1 MAQTV
6 LTTGAN
12 SGIGLATVL
21 ELARKGYHSV
31 GSVRSEAKAEQVRRA
46 GRKAGVK
53 VETVLMD
60 VTNVADCRRVVQRLK
75 PFAVVNNAGFPAT
88 GAVEDVPDKE
98 AREVLETMVIAPIR
112 LARLALPYMREAGEG
127 RIVNVSSIYGVTT
140 TPLSGWYQAAKH
152 ALEGISDALRM
163 EIASTGVKV
172 VLIEPGGFKTGI
184 WEENK
189 KALEQRKGS
198 RFEAAYRRTMAG
210 TRLSQ
215 SIMGEPETVARVI
228 ARAVS
233 SRNPRARY
241 LVGYDA
247 QMLAMMEKLTP
258 TIVKDRLSRLTLG
271 L

>member
-1 MAQTV
+1 MPQTV

-21 ELARKGYHSV
+21 ELARKGYNSV
-31 GSVRSEAKAEQVRRA
+31 GSVRSPAKAEQVRLA
-46 GRKAGVK
+46 ARKAGLK

-60 VTNVADCRRVVQRLK
+60 VTSAADCRRVVGRLK
-75 PFAVVNNAGFPAT
+75 PYAVVNNAGYPAS

-98 AREVLETMVIAPIR
+98 ARAVLETMVIAPMR
-112 LARLALPYMREAGEG
+112 LARLALPHMRAVGDG
-127 RIVNVSSIYGVTT
+127 RIINVSSIYGLTT

-152 ALEGISDALRM
+152 ALEGVSDALRI
-163 EIASTGVKV
+163 EVASSGVKV

-184 WEENK
+184 WAENK

-198 RFEAAYRRTMAG
+198 RYEAAYRRTMAG

-215 SIMGEPETVARVI
+215 AIMGEPETVARVI

-247 QMLAMMEKLTP
+247 QMLAMVERLTP
-258 TIVKDRLSRLTLG
+258 TIVKDRVSRLTLG